1 MIVKTGIH
9 QKTNNDMKAISFIGH
24 HNSGKTTLIRMV
36 ARCLREKGIVP
47 AIIKHT
53 KHKLIEL
60 DKTDSDSW
68 HFKQD
73 NLYPHAIIGAD
84 GMSISFNM
92 PMANTDS
99 LPDILKKLA
108 GALMPDCDLFIL
120 EGLKGCDEIKKI
132 EVYRRGVSEGF
143 LFRRLKNVVAIVSD
157 DKDAIYP
164 QISASVSIMVFS
176 SDEIDKITDFVIR
189 DTGLPYRI

>member
-1 MIVKTGIH
+1 
-9 QKTNNDMKAISFIGH
+9 MKAIAFIGH

-53 KHKLIEL
+53 KHKLLEL
-60 DKTDSDSW
+60 DKANSDSW

-73 NLYPHAIIGAD
+73 DLYPHAIIGAD
-84 GMSISFNM
+84 GMSISFSM
-92 PMANTDS
+92 PMANQDG
-99 LPDILKKLA
+99 LPDILKKLD
-108 GALMPDCDLFIL
+108 GMLMPDCDLFIL
-120 EGLKGCDEIKKI
+120 EGIKGYDEIKKI

-164 QISASVSIMVFS
+164 QLSDSVAITVFS
-176 SDEIDKITDFVIR
+176 PDEIDKITDFVIHE
-189 DTGLPYRI
+189 TGLPCRI